1 MIVREKK
8 MEYFRTEV
16 LYGTVKEK
24 PMILKLERH
33 MYAPELNKIHL
44 VDGSIINAPHVT
56 TIKQAELFIKG

>member
-1 MIVREKK
+1 

-44 VDGSIINAPHVT
+44 VDGSIVNAPQVT
-56 TIKQAELFIKG
+56 TIEQAEEYLRRYND